1 MTRSSGLL
9 LASLVALSA
18 PSARAAETS
27 TQSAAPFEVRVTEIE
42 DLKSVYATVR
52 SRDVVEARVRTG
64 GTIVKLNVDEG
75 DQVEAGK
82 VVALVTDPKI
92 ALRIKALDAQIV
104 ALRSRTETAK
114 AELDRAESLAA
125 KGVTAQAR
133 VDQAKTAYDVAS
145 NDLKA
150 TQAERSVVE
159 TQVQEGEVL
168 APSSGRVL
176 RVPVTEGS
184 VTLLGE
190 SIATIAANEF
200 LLRVEVPERHA
211 RFMKKGDV
219 IRLGARELETAG
231 KAGAEG
237 RIVQVYPE
245 LRNGRVIADAEA
257 PGLGSYFAGERVLVW
272 ISAGKRPAIVVPRR
286 LVFKRFGIDYARIAG
301 QDGTASDTVVQLG
314 RDAASANGEDN
325 VEILSGLKAGD
336 VVVQP

>member
-1 MTRSSGLL
+1 MTRHAAVTFAVLVGLL
-9 LASLVALSA
+9 PPQVQAGGTGT
-18 PSARAAETS
+18 PGAAT
-27 TQSAAPFEVRVTEIE
+27 FEVRTSDID

-75 DQVEAGK
+75 DQVDAGK
-82 VVALVTDPKI
+82 VVAIVTDPKI
-92 ALRIKALDAQIV
+92 ALKIKALDAQIV
-104 ALRSRTETAK
+104 ALKSRTETAR
-114 AELDRAESLAA
+114 AELDRAEQLAA

-133 VDQAKTAYDVAS
+133 VDQAQTAFDVAS

-159 TQVQEGEVL
+159 TQVKEGEVL

-219 IRLGARELETAG
+219 IRLGARQLETSG
-231 KAGAEG
+231 TNGAEG

-245 LRNGRVIADAEA
+245 LKNGRVVADAEA

-272 ISAGKRPAIVVPRR
+272 ISAGKRAAVVVPRR
-286 LVFKRFGIDYARIAG
+286 FLFKRYGIDYARLSSN
-301 QDGTASDTVVQLG
+301 DGTTSDAVVQLG
-314 RDAASANGEDN
+314 RAAASQNGEDS
-325 VEILSGLKAGD
+325 VEILSGLNPGD
-336 VVVQP
+336 TLVQP